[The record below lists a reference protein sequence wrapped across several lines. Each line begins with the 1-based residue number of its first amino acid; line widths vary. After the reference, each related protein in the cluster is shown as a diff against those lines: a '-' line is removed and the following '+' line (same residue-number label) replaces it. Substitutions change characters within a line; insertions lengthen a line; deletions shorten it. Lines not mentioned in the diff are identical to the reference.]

1 MSRAVVI
8 IKKPEDRQSA
18 AKLCETCPIGTRI
31 EFKARRRSLPQNS
44 LLWSRLTDI
53 SRQLIWYGEKL
64 RPQDWKCVLMA
75 AFKKQHVVPTPDGGF
90 VMLGLSTSDLTKE
103 EMNDFLELIEHFSN
117 EHGVFLSDE
126 IEDGA

>member
-1 MSRAVVI
+1 
-8 IKKPEDRQSA
+8 
-18 AKLCETCPIGTRI
+18 
-31 EFKARRRSLPQNS
+31 
-44 LLWSRLTDI
+44 
-53 SRQLIWYGEKL
+53 
-64 RPQDWKCVLMA
+64 MA